1 MVSSKPSNKKAFKEN
16 RNFNFILILLCLLLV
31 FLGKLDLIAI
41 RNIKAFLF
49 DFWAPVT
56 DVVNKPIK
64 DIAVIFEDV
73 KSTGSLREQNLK
85 LKNENRK
92 LKALNIKAKNQE
104 KELLEL
110 RELLNLLPKFKN
122 KIVTGRAVT
131 APGGVFA
138 NTVLI
143 NAGRDY
149 GIQIGQPAIS
159 SLGLVGY
166 PSASD
171 PSELIASP

>member
-31 FLGKLDLIAI
+31 FLGKLDLIAM

-110 RELLNLLPKFKN
+110 RELLN
-122 KIVTGRAVT
+122 
-131 APGGVFA
+131 
-138 NTVLI
+138 
-143 NAGRDY
+143 
-149 GIQIGQPAIS
+149 
-159 SLGLVGY
+159 
-166 PSASD
+166 
-171 PSELIASP
+171 

>member
-1 MVSSKPSNKKAFKEN
+1 M
-16 RNFNFILILLCLLLV
+16 
-31 FLGKLDLIAI
+31 

-110 RELLNLLPKFKN
+110 KKIFFSKHNNESSNLLDESRVCSFTT
-122 KIVTGRAVT
+122 I
-131 APGGVFA
+131 
-138 NTVLI
+138 
-143 NAGRDY
+143 
-149 GIQIGQPAIS
+149 
-159 SLGLVGY
+159 
-166 PSASD
+166 
-171 PSELIASP
+171 